1 MLRNQGF
8 TLVEL
13 LVVVAV
19 VVILASLAIPAYGS
33 YLIKARVTELLAV
46 ADSYKL
52 QMVDD
57 MFIAN
62 TQAQQTYN
70 LNTDLIDRVTL
81 ANLDG
86 EPVKHIIQVVAKM
99 KTSEGIGVGIKK
111 PPAADTFM
119 VQLQGVEKEEL
130 ISWTCNVAEAYNK
143 FVPKNCQNNNI
154 EHLSQG

>member
-1 MLRNQGF
+1 MLIKQGF

-57 MFIAN
+57 MFLSN
-62 TQAQQTYN
+62 SYEKQVYN
-70 LNTDLIDRVTL
+70 LNTNLIDHVTL

-86 EPVKHIIQVVAKM
+86 NPPKHIIEVSAKM
-99 KTSEGIGVGIKK
+99 KTNEGMGVGIRQ
-111 PPAADTFM
+111 PNAA
-119 VQLQGVEKEEL
+119 VGNLAIQLHGIEKGEL
-130 ISWTCNVAEAYNK
+130 ITWTCNVAEVYNK
-143 FVPKNCQNNNI
+143 YVPKNCQNNNI
-154 EHLSQG
+154 EQLG